1 MSFKNL
7 DKLDGAIEL
16 INNVNEIILD
26 QKTIK
31 EIVDK
36 LNNIYSLIEDDY
48 FNYTNKIEELEQELD
63 YYTNKDLY
71 NQF

>member
-16 INNVNEIILD
+16 INNVSEIILD

-63 YYTNKDLY
+63 YYINKDLY

>member
-16 INNVNEIILD
+16 INNVSEIILD